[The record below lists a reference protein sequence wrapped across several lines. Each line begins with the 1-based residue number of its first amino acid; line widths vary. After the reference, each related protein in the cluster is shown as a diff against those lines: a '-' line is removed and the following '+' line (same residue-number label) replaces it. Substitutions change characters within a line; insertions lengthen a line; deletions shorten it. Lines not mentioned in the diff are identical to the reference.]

1 MSTIFV
7 RERRKIEQ
15 GERKPRY
22 RVVAVAG
29 SSIKFRADHLR
40 KMELE
45 EVARHAGA
53 EVVYLPR
60 DGEKKGGAQT
70 G

>member
-22 RVVAVAG
+22 RIVAVAD
-29 SSIKFRADHLR
+29 SKIKFRADHIR
-40 KMELE
+40 KVELE
-45 EVARHAGA
+45 TIANHAGA
-53 EVVYLPR
+53 EIVYLPR
-60 DGEKKGGAQT
+60 DGEQKGGGKTA
-70 G
+70 

>member
-7 RERRKIEQ
+7 RERRKIET

-22 RVVAVAG
+22 RVVAVADG
-29 SSIKFRADHLR
+29 KIKFRADHIR

-45 EVARHAGA
+45 AIAKHAGA
-53 EVVYLPR
+53 EVVYLPK
-60 DGEKKGGAQT
+60 DGEQKGG
-70 G
+70 GKS